1 FSSSDPLHCI
11 TSDCARSFVASSTPA
26 LFHKCRRFTRVPGIV
41 GLCEENSVV
50 ERRMIV
56 EPDSYGGGRRGLG
69 QIDFAQNLESLCGH
83 LRRISH
89 DSMYHFEAVLIRL
102 ML

>member
-1 FSSSDPLHCI
+1 
-11 TSDCARSFVASSTPA
+11 
-26 LFHKCRRFTRVPGIV
+26 
-41 GLCEENSVV
+41 
-50 ERRMIV
+50 MIV